1 MPIVS
6 TSCGTVH
13 GYQGLWH
20 HSILNAMYS
29 TCLHCHRALGRNEA
43 IEEFPIGRRLAFDAA
58 KGRLWAVCG
67 ACGRWNLS
75 PIEERWEAVESC
87 ERVYRTRK
95 LRAQTDNIG
104 LARLA
109 DGTDLIRIGM
119 PLRPEFAAWRY
130 GGVFRRRLHKRIAIM
145 GGVGAAAA
153 AGGLLVAGAPILAT
167 IGPLAVMPFIHVG
180 IASIAL
186 RGNIVG
192 TSVVGEDGK
201 ALRVMA
207 SNLDHTKIIFDDDG
221 AFRLHLRHSY
231 GHQVLTGARAT
242 RALATLLA
250 RANRGGGSTS
260 TIRAA
265 SEMIA
270 DAGDP
275 RRAIECVAREAQ
287 HRTGDFEEYA
297 AEVARAPRAR
307 TMVEAYRALREIQG
321 RRPMFNGV
329 QPVNPGALHRLPAV
343 SRLALEMSLHET
355 SEQHALDEELAEL
368 ERAWREA
375 EEIAA
380 IADAL

>member
-1 MPIVS
+1 
-6 TSCGTVH
+6 
-13 GYQGLWH
+13 
-20 HSILNAMYS
+20 MYS

-67 ACGRWNLS
+67 SCGRWNLS

-87 ERVYRTRK
+87 ERVYRARK

-104 LARLA
+104 LARLD

-130 GGVFRRRLHKRIAIM
+130 GGVFRRRLHKRIAII

-180 IASIAL
+180 IASLAL

-207 SNLDHTKIIFDDDG
+207 SNLDHTKILSDDDG

-231 GHQVLTGARAT
+231 GHQLLAGDRAA

-250 RANRGGGSTS
+250 RANRGGGST
-260 TIRAA
+260 AA
-265 SEMIA
+265 ITSAAELIA

-275 RRAIECVAREAQ
+275 HRAIALVAREAER
-287 HRTGDFEEYA
+287 RTGDFDEYA
-297 AEVARAPRAR
+297 AEMVRAPKAR
-307 TMVEAYRALREIQG
+307 TIVEAVRAQQALQLK
-321 RRPMFNGV
+321 RRGIVNGMA
-329 QPVNPGALHRLPAV
+329 PANPGALHRLPAPL
-343 SRLALEMSLHET
+343 RLALEMSLHET
-355 SEQHALDEELAEL
+355 SEQQALDEDLAEL

-380 IADAL
+380 IADSL